1 MQPNN
6 FNQNQTPYQPG
17 TNGLQPSTYYE
28 YSQPAQPTPPVPAA
42 KSNPLSTI
50 LAIVFGIT
58 TIALG
63 GLIAYDK
70 LVANKSEIPV
80 DDNSVIAL
88 STPLSKVDAANYTK
102 ALTGRV
108 FTVDGSFEQTIKF
121 TSATEYEYSYYQN
134 PATDIANFDLSL
146 KHGSYTIN
154 GTEINLDSNDS
165 FIITNDYLVKKSDKL
180 SKNTATVYFDS
191 IQLQNTYTSITK
203 ALKSKLSSW
212 GGDASYKASKAY
224 LSHLSCS
231 TNSKRLTNADN
242 YICNTDFDLYFDAKS
257 VEKTLAEQ
265 KVANWATLC
274 HNFAGLKF
282 YNGNCGANNS
292 IAISRNLVVR
302 ISNDDNY
309 SITGIW
315 TDAEAATSA
324 KDDDTSEKSTN

>member
-42 KSNPLSTI
+42 KSNPLPTI

-70 LVANKSEIPV
+70 LVANKSEMPV

-134 PATDIANFDLSL
+134 PAIDIANFDLSL

-165 FIITNDYLVKKSDKL
+165 FIITNDYLVKKSDKH
-180 SKNTATVYFDS
+180 SKNTDTV
-191 IQLQNTYTSITK
+191 
-203 ALKSKLSSW
+203 
-212 GGDASYKASKAY
+212 
-224 LSHLSCS
+224 
-231 TNSKRLTNADN
+231 
-242 YICNTDFDLYFDAKS
+242 
-257 VEKTLAEQ
+257 
-265 KVANWATLC
+265 
-274 HNFAGLKF
+274 
-282 YNGNCGANNS
+282 
-292 IAISRNLVVR
+292 
-302 ISNDDNY
+302 
-309 SITGIW
+309 
-315 TDAEAATSA
+315 
-324 KDDDTSEKSTN
+324 